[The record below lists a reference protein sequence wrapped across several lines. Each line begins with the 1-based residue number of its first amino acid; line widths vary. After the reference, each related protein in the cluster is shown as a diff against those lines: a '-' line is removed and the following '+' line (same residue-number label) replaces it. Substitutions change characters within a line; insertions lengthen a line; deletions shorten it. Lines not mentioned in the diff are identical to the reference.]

1 VRDDR
6 DPIEGERSAEPTH
19 RPGLERL
26 WADWR
31 SDYVS
36 HPDTGRTDRGCVICR
51 IIEATDDAEALVLER
66 TELTIAVMNLYPY
79 GSGHL
84 MVAPMR
90 HVPSFVD
97 LTDEENGAL
106 AHAQVRAL
114 RAINEAYAP
123 DGANCGANLGRAAG
137 AGVPG
142 HLHMHVLPRWSGDTN
157 FMTAVG
163 EVRVLPESL
172 RAGYDKLK
180 AAWPR

>member
-1 VRDDR
+1 M
-6 DPIEGERSAEPTH
+6 
-19 RPGLERL
+19 GLERI

-51 IIEATDDAEALVLER
+51 LIEATDDAEALVLER
-66 TELTIAVMNLYPY
+66 TPDTIAVMNLYPY

-90 HVPSFVD
+90 HAASYLELSD
-97 LTDEENGAL
+97 DENVAL
-106 AHAQVRAL
+106 ARAQVRAL
-114 RAINEAYAP
+114 RAIENAYAP
-123 DGANCGANLGRAAG
+123 DGANVGTNLGRAAG
-137 AGVPG
+137 AGIPG
-142 HLHMHVLPRWSGDTN
+142 HLHVHLLPRWNGDTN
-157 FMTAVG
+157 FMTTVG
-163 EVRVLPESL
+163 EARVLPESL